1 MPQLDIASFANQI
14 IWLTVIFVTLITIFR
29 TVISTTYN
37 KLAHY
42 KKHLKKVFNLAKW
55 NEVTTTHLKKS
66 WSKKVSKAISKFQIT
81 DKMIF
86 PTKSYSPEKLAT
98 QKAYTNWVAET
109 LVVGKRWSEL
119 QTFCKWFTYA
129 LKK

>member
-14 IWLTVIFVTLITIFR
+14 IWLTIIFVTLVTIFR
-29 TVISTTYN
+29 TTISTTYN

-42 KKHLKKVFNLAKW
+42 KKHLKKMFNIVKW

-66 WSKKVSKAISKFQIT
+66 WSKKIGIAIKT
-81 DKMIF
+81 GKMSF
-86 PTKSYSPEKLAT
+86 PTKTYYPERLAAQNSYQT
-98 QKAYTNWVAET
+98 WVSKGS
-109 LVVGKRWSEL
+109 VVNKRWSEL
-119 QTFCKWFTYA
+119 QTFCKWFSSA